1 MADKHTKGLW
11 FNPIIVDDE
20 PSMTPDVS
28 NPPAHFTNNL
38 DIIKLEDTTPA
49 IHTAPA
55 VYTAPAASTNALANP
70 SPSASTDALAST
82 TIYPS
87 VRYGTMRT
95 RHQLCRLLEDVFNTL
110 ASEFHKKIDQAYG
123 QFCLKFS
130 TTQQQY
136 LNQLQPILASGNCF
150 STFTQIFPSENLTQ
164 VMQLMLAKCRE
175 TTSLGTIPYV

>member
-1 MADKHTKGLW
+1 MAGKMTKGMW
-11 FNPIIVDDE
+11 FNPIVIDDE
-20 PSMTPDVS
+20 PSVTPDVS

-55 VYTAPAASTNALANP
+55 VYTAPAASTN
-70 SPSASTDALAST
+70 ALAST